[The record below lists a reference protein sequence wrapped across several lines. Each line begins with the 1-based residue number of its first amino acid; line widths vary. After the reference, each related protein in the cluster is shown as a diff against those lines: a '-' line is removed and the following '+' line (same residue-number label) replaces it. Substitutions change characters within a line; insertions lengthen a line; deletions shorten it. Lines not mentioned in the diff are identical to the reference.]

1 MKKIPAVS
9 QKLKKEKED
18 ISNKF
23 SKDVEDRVRGIPY
36 VTRLPGNGWTNI
48 DLMQTVEKYLALGN
62 IFISFF
68 FWLLNEVGKFIS
80 VSCVL
85 LQLF

>member
-1 MKKIPAVS
+1 MKTIPAVS

-36 VTRLPGNGWTNI
+36 VTRLPSNGWADI
-48 DLMQTVEKYLALGN
+48 DVMQTVEKYLALGN

-68 FWLLNEVGKFIS
+68 LVIEHS
-80 VSCVL
+80 R
-85 LQLF
+85 

>member
-36 VTRLPGNGWTNI
+36 VTRLPGNGWTDK
-48 DLMQTVEKYLALGN
+48 DLMQAVEKYLALGN
-62 IFISFF
+62 IFIHLFLVIEHS
-68 FWLLNEVGKFIS
+68 WYIS
-80 VSCVL
+80 IN
-85 LQLF
+85 